1 MAEIDWDRLFEE
13 ADRARERAV
22 APYSHFHVGAAV
34 LTREGRVYTGCNVE
48 VSSYSLTLCAE
59 RVALFKALSE
69 GERDFVAVAVV
80 ADAEQP
86 TPPCGACRQV
96 IWDFARR
103 AQIGMRGESG
113 EVKILRADE
122 LFPEAFDQDFLPET

>member
-1 MAEIDWDRLFEE
+1 MAEIDWDRLFEAAQE
-13 ADRARERAV
+13 ARENAV
-22 APYSHFHVGAAV
+22 APYSHFRVGAAV
-34 LTREGRVYTGCNVE
+34 LTADGQVYTGCNVE

-69 GERDFVAVAVV
+69 GARQFVAVAVV

-96 IWDFARR
+96 IWDFARE

-113 EVKILRADE
+113 QVKILRAEE
-122 LFPEAFDQDFLPET
+122 LFPEAFDQEFLPET